1 MRLCVISDLT
11 LAIGALKEE
20 QIFKDLQK
28 TNIPESPAGTA
39 TNLITKSASKAK
51 LGLEIDC
58 SETYA
63 TDKPAYNVGK
73 LHQKE
78 AEMEETK

>member
-20 QIFKDLQK
+20 QIFKALFPK
-28 TNIPESPAGTA
+28 TNI
-39 TNLITKSASKAK
+39 NLLKDVH
-51 LGLEIDC
+51 IDFG
-58 SETYA
+58 SI
-63 TDKPAYNVGK
+63 DKPAYNVGK